1 MVRVMTVVLMVLT
14 LVAIT
19 MIVADIE
26 ACHHLQSDKKKEA
39 YFKQIACK
47 KRMLWSEKKELENI

>member
-1 MVRVMTVVLMVLT
+1 MEDRKTVK
-14 LVAIT
+14 
-19 MIVADIE
+19 

-39 YFKQIACK
+39 YFEQIACK